1 MAARYW
7 QSARVDVR
15 AGAKAVLEDAWD
27 DARGYCWPH
36 AQKYPHLWLW
46 DSCFH
51 AIAWGALGDRRGV
64 LELEAAL
71 AGQLGN
77 GFVPHM
83 RYSHPSPGRGP
94 LADRSGYT
102 QPPVHALAAHE
113 LHRGG
118 FDVSHLREPVRRAF
132 RYLWE
137 HRRSDGLLVVVH
149 PWETG
154 ADDSPRWDSWVG
166 SHDWAR
172 EQWSAFDRRCV
183 AATTFGPDGDAVS
196 STSFTAAP
204 SAFNAITAHG
214 LRLAGRLYDDPE
226 LLDWAD
232 ELGAALD
239 EQLWDDTEQLW
250 SDRAVVG
257 GGDSSA
263 LPTLDGVLGALGSLS
278 RLKSLRALDQ
288 LRDPAR
294 FRAPLGVSFVPRSS
308 PLYRPDQY
316 WRGSAWPQLTYLAVQ
331 ACRRWGLEDLA
342 AQVAET
348 GRQGIAASGF
358 AEHWDPETG
367 DGLGASPQSWAALAA
382 ALT

>member
-1 MAARYW
+1 M
-7 QSARVDVR
+7 DVR
-15 AGAKAVLEDAWD
+15 AGSKAVLEGAWD
-27 DARGYCWPH
+27 DVRGYCWPN
-36 AQKYPHLWLW
+36 ARQYPHLWLW

-51 AIAWGALGDRRGV
+51 AIAWGALGDRRGL
-64 LELEAAL
+64 LELQAAL
-71 AGQLGN
+71 AGQLPN

-83 RYSHPSPGRGP
+83 RYSRPSPGRGP
-94 LADRSGYT
+94 LADRSSYT

-118 FDVSHLREPVRRAF
+118 FDVSALREPVLRAF

-137 HRRSDGLLVVVH
+137 HRRRDGLLVVLH

-166 SHDWAR
+166 SHDWSR
-172 EQWSAFDRRCV
+172 ERWSDFDQRCV
-183 AATTFGPDGDAVS
+183 AATEFGPEGDAVAS
-196 STSFTAAP
+196 SLFTAAP

-214 LRLAGRLYDDPE
+214 LRLAGALYDDPQ
-226 LLDWAD
+226 LTGWAD

-239 EQLWDDTEQLW
+239 EQLWDETEQLW

-257 GGDSSA
+257 GGDSSRLA
-263 LPTLDGVLGALGSLS
+263 TLDGVLGALGSLS
-278 RLKSLRALDQ
+278 RAKSLRALDQ

-294 FRAPLGVSFVPRSS
+294 FRAPQGISFVPRSS
-308 PLYRPDQY
+308 SLYRPDQY
-316 WRGSAWPQLTYLAVQ
+316 WRGSAWPQLAYLAVQ

-342 AQVAET
+342 AQVAEA

-358 AEHWDPETG
+358 AEHWNPETG